1 MADRTCPKDGPGAL
15 RGGQRARA
23 GATEKARVEDDKRGP
38 YLRPLLR
45 ASKIFF
51 TCCGWGAGQTEP
63 FRSVPYV
70 LEGLAG
76 IRDLAEFPW
85 MDFL

>member
-1 MADRTCPKDGPGAL
+1 MRPLTDKTQPRSSGRGPEEKRVRTENTHFKGN
-15 RGGQRARA
+15 
-23 GATEKARVEDDKRGP
+23 KRGP

-51 TCCGWGAGQTEP
+51 TCCGLGSGQTDP
-63 FRSVPYV
+63 FRSVPYI
-70 LEGLAG
+70 LEAFAG
-76 IRDLAEFPW
+76 IRDLTEFPW